1 MSGQEL
7 SADGKK
13 PVAHPAK
20 PPLTMAQV
28 GRRCTVLALGIDFIA
43 GVVVFTALY
52 PPSHPGADTTGEAI
66 FTVFDMAAV
75 GASVSLGLA
84 FAAPRIPAIVRDGL
98 RTAEGGVLAAL
109 IGLGQLALVGL
120 LLGGIVS
127 RSGMSVSANEWLRL
141 ASATVLPGLGASV
154 VALAMFDR
162 FALPR
167 RAARVRGVLGAAIVA
182 MLVGTAISAV
192 GQRIAFALLLR
203 QYHWYSDAGSLAVPT
218 ALFLGL
224 CIAVPLVPRT
234 IEGGLVRP
242 AGLTLIAAIFAMEYV
257 FMDALSG
264 QYFAIDFS
272 VGEPAILIVAF
283 AATAIALVV
292 FDRLMAGQKA
302 EQAGRHLPAEH

>member
-28 GRRCTVLALGIDFIA
+28 GRRCAVLALGIDFIA

-182 MLVGTAISAV
+182 MLVGTAIS
-192 GQRIAFALLLR
+192 G
-203 QYHWYSDAGSLAVPT
+203 
-218 ALFLGL
+218 
-224 CIAVPLVPRT
+224 
-234 IEGGLVRP
+234 
-242 AGLTLIAAIFAMEYV
+242 
-257 FMDALSG
+257 
-264 QYFAIDFS
+264 
-272 VGEPAILIVAF
+272 
-283 AATAIALVV
+283 
-292 FDRLMAGQKA
+292 
-302 EQAGRHLPAEH
+302 